1 MIQRI
6 QSVWLLL
13 AAICAFVTYTL
24 VLYVGT
30 LPDATKKQFVLGDHF
45 LLVAFIVALGVL
57 ALICIFLFKNRKLQF
72 RLTILTLVLT
82 IGFIIVQYLLI
93 EQFKK
98 EYTFQTGSYQVAA
111 LMPIVMIIFLILAAR
126 GIYKDEKL
134 VKSLDRLR

>member
-13 AAICAFVTYTL
+13 AAVCAFVTYPL
-24 VLYVGT
+24 VLYVGK
-30 LPDATKKQFVLGDHF
+30 LADGSERQFLLGDHF
-45 LLVAFIVALGVL
+45 ILMLIIIALGIL
-57 ALICIFLFKNRKLQF
+57 SLITIFLFKNRKLQF
-72 RLTILTLVLT
+72 RLSILSIVLT
-82 IGFIIVQYLLI
+82 IGYVFLQYVMV

-98 EYTFQTGSYQVAA
+98 DSLIQTGSYQVAA
-111 LMPIVMIIFLILAAR
+111 LLPLLMIIFLILAAR

>member
-1 MIQRI
+1 MIQRL

-24 VLYVGT
+24 ILYSGAVADGSQK
-30 LPDATKKQFVLGDHF
+30 LFALGDHF
-45 LLVAFIVALGVL
+45 LLVAIIIGLGLLCLVT
-57 ALICIFLFKNRKLQF
+57 IFLFKNRKLQF
-72 RLTILTLVLT
+72 RLSIIAIIIAIGYLIL
-82 IGFIIVQYLLI
+82 QYVSI

-98 EYTFQTGSYQVAA
+98 DNAIVTGSYHVGA
-111 LMPIVMIIFLILAAR
+111 LLPILIVIFLIMAAR

>member
-13 AAICAFVTYTL
+13 AAICAFVTYPL
-24 VLYVGT
+24 VLYVGKHADT
-30 LPDATKKQFVLGDHF
+30 TERKFLLGDHF
-45 LLVAFIVALGVL
+45 ILMLFIIALGVL
-57 ALICIFLFKNRKLQF
+57 SLITIFLFKNRKLQF
-72 RLTILTLVLT
+72 RLTILNIVLT
-82 IGFIIVQYLLI
+82 IAYIFVQYLMI

-98 EYTFQTGSYQVAA
+98 DTLVQTGSYQVAA
-111 LMPIVMIIFLILAAR
+111 LLPLLMVIFLIMAAR

>member
-1 MIQRI
+1 MIQRL

-24 VLYVGT
+24 VLYSGT
-30 LPDATKKQFVLGDHF
+30 VADGSPRLFALGDHF
-45 LLVAFIVALGVL
+45 LLVAIIIALGLLSLVT
-57 ALICIFLFKNRKLQF
+57 IFLFKNRKLQF
-72 RLTILTLVLT
+72 RLTILAIVLT
-82 IGFIIVQYLLI
+82 IGYLLLQYVNI

-98 EYTFQTGSYQVAA
+98 DNAIITGSYQVAA
-111 LMPIVMIIFLILAAR
+111 LLPILMIIFLIMAAR

>member
-24 VLYVGT
+24 ILYSGT
-30 LPDATKKQFVLGDHF
+30 LADGSQVLFALGDHF
-45 LLVAFIVALGVL
+45 LLVAVIIALGILCV
-57 ALICIFLFKNRKLQF
+57 INIFLFKNRKLQL
-72 RLTILTLVLT
+72 RLTILAIVLT
-82 IGFIIVQYLLI
+82 LGYLALQYFSI

-98 EYTFQTGSYQVAA
+98 DNAIVTGSYQVAA
-111 LMPIVMIIFLILAAR
+111 LLPILIVIFLIMAAR
-126 GIYKDEKL
+126 GINKDEKL

>member
-24 VLYVGT
+24 VLYVGKLT
-30 LPDATKKQFVLGDHF
+30 DGTERQFVLGDHF
-45 LLVAFIVALGVL
+45 MLVAFIIALGVMS
-57 ALICIFLFKNRKLQF
+57 LICIFLFKNRKLQF
-72 RLTILTLVLT
+72 RLTIFTIILTFVYL
-82 IGFIIVQYLLI
+82 FVQYLYI

-98 EYTFQTGSYQVAA
+98 DGAIESGSYQIAA
-111 LMPIVMIIFLILAAR
+111 LLPILMVLFLILAAR
-126 GIYKDEKL
+126 GIYKDQKL